1 LRFSCRILRF
11 LSLLAVANCLSAG
24 AAARADEDAEKSRLG
39 SVIEKLGVSG
49 SFRGAYWS
57 NERAFTPRKHLEV
70 GSVWLK
76 FEPHLFSNIRLYA
89 EGWLRNENLFRGGG
103 VEADL
108 REGYID
114 FTLSDFDF
122 RVGRQITV
130 WGKAD
135 FINPTDN
142 LSPRDYTLLVPEE
155 SDQRTG
161 NFTLRAAYNSG
172 NLRVIGY
179 WLPEYRPH
187 TVPVPPL
194 PAGINLRELS
204 PKNSWN
210 QWALRV
216 EETGGSLDWSV
227 SYFDGYD
234 RYPDLRPDR
243 GFRLSVIH
251 PRIRVLGADAAMNLG
266 RFGLRGEVAYTF
278 TRDNDG
284 TDPFVKN
291 SFLYLVLG
299 ADRSFFEHFNV
310 NVQTIYRRVMNFR
323 DPESPPNP
331 ALQALSTQGALLNN
345 QFDQNQYGISSRA
358 SYKWFNDT
366 LETELLGLIWLT
378 HRDYFIRPK
387 VTYAFTDHFKAT
399 VAVEFY
405 RGEAQSFLGRLKDF
419 SVGYVELRYDF

>member
-1 LRFSCRILRF
+1 LGSGYRLLRF
-11 LSLLAVANCLSAG
+11 LSLLVIADCLSG
-24 AAARADEDAEKSRLG
+24 ETVARGENVGKSKLS

-49 SFRGAYWS
+49 SLRGAYWS
-57 NERAFTPRKHLEV
+57 NERTFTPKEHLGV

-76 FEPHLFSNIRLYA
+76 FEPDLLSGIRLYA
-89 EGWLRNENLFRGGG
+89 EGWVRDENLFRRGG
-103 VEADL
+103 VKADL

-114 FTLSDFDF
+114 FTLSDFDL
-122 RVGRQITV
+122 RAGRQITV

-135 FINPTDN
+135 FSNPTDN
-142 LSPRDYTLLVPEE
+142 LSPRNYTLLVTEE

-194 PAGINLRELS
+194 PAGVSLRERS
-204 PKNSWN
+204 PKKSWN

-216 EETGGSLDWSV
+216 EETGGRVDWSI

-234 RYPDLRPDR
+234 RNPDLTLGS

-251 PRIRVLGADAAMNLG
+251 PRIRVLGADAATNLG
-266 RFGLRGEVAYTF
+266 RFGLRGEAAYTF
-278 TRDNDG
+278 TEDNDG
-284 TDPFVKN
+284 SNPFVKN
-291 SFLYLVLG
+291 SFLYFVLG
-299 ADRSFFEHFNV
+299 ADRSFFEHLNV
-310 NVQTIYRRVMNFR
+310 NAQTIYRRVMNFQ
-323 DPESPPNP
+323 DPKSLSNP
-331 ALQALSTQGALLNN
+331 ALQALSIQAALLNN
-345 QFDQNQYGISSRA
+345 QFDQDQYGISSRA
-358 SYKWFNDT
+358 GYKWFNDT
-366 LETELLGLIWLT
+366 LETEMLGLIWLT
-378 HRDYFIRPK
+378 HRDYFLRPK
-387 VTYAFTDHFKAT
+387 MAYAVTDHFRVTA
-399 VAVEFY
+399 AVELF